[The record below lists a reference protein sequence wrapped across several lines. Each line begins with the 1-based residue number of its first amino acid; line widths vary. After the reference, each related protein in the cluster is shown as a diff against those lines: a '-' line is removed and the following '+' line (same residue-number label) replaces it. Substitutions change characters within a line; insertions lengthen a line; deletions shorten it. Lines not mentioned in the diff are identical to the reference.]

1 MMSAVDTVG
10 QTLAGLRRLG
20 VRLSVDD
27 FGTGYSSLT
36 FLSRQT
42 VDEVKID
49 RSFVSTVTESQQ
61 SVAIVRS
68 VIELAHSFGLVVVA
82 EGIET
87 VEQERLLQA
96 MGCDA
101 AQGYLFG
108 KPVPADELLLRL
120 WRPDGAADVPPQRA
134 PSVAPISS
142 ALA

>member
-68 VIELAHSFGLVVVA
+68 VIELAHSFGLAVVA

-87 VEQERLLQA
+87 AEQERMLRA
-96 MGCDA
+96 MGCDH
-101 AQGYLFG
+101 AQGYLFS
-108 KPVPADELLLRL
+108 KPLPPDELLARL
-120 WRPDGAADVPPQRA
+120 YADEDSDLAVPAQREPYGAA
-134 PSVAPISS
+134 I
-142 ALA
+142 